1 MGVPIYMRIQQF
13 IKAKIAS
20 GEWGAG
26 FLIPTEAELSRE
38 FGCSRI
44 TVTTAL
50 RELVKD
56 GLIYR
61 IQGKGTY
68 VSERSASSNLY
79 ERADLAQAA
88 LSLEAM
94 SIPGEHRCEEVR
106 VENPSEEVAKILGL
120 EPEQKTISIVR
131 LKYVEG
137 APFSVETVFLPELQ
151 YLPVLEEHLEDQPF
165 RKISEV
171 CGISVGKSFIS
182 SEPVLCPA
190 EAGKLL
196 GVPAGAPVLKFCIEI
211 YDTREN
217 PTACEIL
224 YTRGKQTKVQLT

>member
-13 IKAKIAS
+13 VKSKIAS
-20 GEWGAG
+20 GEWGPG

-56 GLIYR
+56 GVIYR

-68 VSERSASSNLY
+68 VSEQPVSPNLY
-79 ERADLAQAA
+79 EQADLVQSA

-106 VENPSEEVAKILGL
+106 VEHAPEEVSKILGL
-120 EPEQKTISIVR
+120 ESEQKTISIIR
-131 LKYVEG
+131 LKYVDG
-137 APFSVETVFLPELQ
+137 DPFSVEMVFLPESQ
-151 YLPVLEEHLEDQPF
+151 YLPVIEEHLEDQPF
-165 RKISEV
+165 RKISEA

-190 EAGKLL
+190 GAGKLL
-196 GVPAGAPVLKFCIEI
+196 GIPAGAPVLKFCIEI

-224 YTRGKQTKVQLT
+224 YTRGKRTKVQLT